1 MCGIAGIHR
10 RGDRLMPNVNRLAN
24 ELLLGIEE
32 RGRDSTG
39 FLAMLDSGKVQ
50 TERAVCAARMFT
62 KKRPTFDKEA
72 RTVLLH
78 TRFATVGTV
87 SVRNAHP
94 VISGSCAA
102 VHNGTISN
110 ASELFRAFGIKRRA
124 EVDSEI
130 IPALISHA
138 GWDQAADALSLMQGG
153 MATAVVSSEH
163 PTELLLARG
172 RSYPLIAFVT
182 DDFVVW
188 ASTERAI
195 VSAWNFTFRE
205 RPPAGQWIRL
215 GERAVLRIADG
226 QIEYA
231 EPTKPKPTGGK
242 GKGKRKGGGS
252 AATKPT
258 ARKRR
263 KASKRAARSE
273 QDSGP
278 AVRGHRSR
286 SNGLR
291 DTRPTGRTSLIPGRQ
306 RGALD
311 DGMEYDLMRAAGISR
326 AEAAELLH
334 GSGRDCDPDDWQAAL
349 WSDLDDD
356 LSRMLMEER
365 GRS

>member
-10 RGDRLMPNVNRLAN
+10 RGDKLLPQINRLAN

-39 FLAMLDSGKVQ
+39 FLAMLDNGKVQ
-50 TERAVCAARMFT
+50 TERAVCAARAFV
-62 KKRPTFDKEA
+62 KKRPTFSEDA

-78 TRFATVGTV
+78 TRYATVGTV
-87 SVRNAHP
+87 NLRNAHP
-94 VISGSCAA
+94 VISGTCAA
-102 VHNGTISN
+102 VHNGTIHN
-110 ASELFRAFGIKRRA
+110 ATELFRAFGIKRRA

-130 IPALISHA
+130 IPALVSHA
-138 GWDQAADALSLMQGG
+138 GWTQAADALTLMQGG

-172 RSYPLIAFVT
+172 RTYPLIAFIT

-195 VSAWNFTFRE
+195 VSAWDFTFRS
-205 RPPAGQWIRL
+205 RPPKGQWIRL
-215 GERAVLRIADG
+215 GENAVLRIAAG

-242 GKGKRKGGGS
+242 GKGKRKGKGA

-258 ARKRR
+258 ARQRR
-263 KASKRAARSE
+263 KAARRS
-273 QDSGP
+273 SGTQATASTP
-278 AVRGHRSR
+278 VRGAQSVP
-286 SNGLR
+286 NGTQPHLR
-291 DTRPTGRTSLIPGRQ
+291 LSTLPTIPGRQ
-306 RGALD
+306 RGSWD
-311 DGMEYDLMRAAGISR
+311 REIEYDLMRAAGITR

-334 GSGRDCDPDDWQAAL
+334 GSDREDEDWQAAL
-349 WSDLDDD
+349 WSDISDD
-356 LSRMLMEER
+356 LGQLMAEER
-365 GRS
+365 GQG

>member
-10 RGDRLMPNVNRLAN
+10 RGDKLLPSINRLAN

-50 TERAVCAARMFT
+50 TERGVCAARTFV
-62 KKRPTFDKEA
+62 KKRPTFSEDA

-87 SVRNAHP
+87 NLRNAHP

-102 VHNGTISN
+102 VHNGTIYN
-110 ASELFRAFGIKRRA
+110 ADELFRAFGIKRRA

-138 GWDQAADALSLMQGG
+138 GWEQAADALTLMQGG

-172 RSYPLIAFVT
+172 RTYPLIAFVT

-195 VSAWNFTFRE
+195 VSAWNFTFRS
-205 RPPAGQWIRL
+205 RPPAGQWMRL
-215 GERAVLRIADG
+215 GERAVLRIAGD
-226 QIEYA
+226 QIEYV
-231 EPTKPKPTGGK
+231 EPAKPKPTGGK
-242 GKGKRKGGGS
+242 GKRKRKGSGS

-263 KASKRAARSE
+263 KASKRAARPE

-278 AVRGHRSR
+278 AVSGHRRR
-286 SNGLR
+286 SPGQR
-291 DTRPTGRTSLIPGRQ
+291 DTRPTGRTGEIPGRQ
-306 RGALD
+306 IGSWD
-311 DGMEYDLMRAAGISR
+311 DEIERDLMRAAGISR

-334 GSGRDCDPDDWQAAL
+334 GSGRETDPDEWEAAL
-349 WSDLDDD
+349 WSDISDD
-356 LSRMLMEER
+356 LGALMAAER
-365 GRS
+365 GQL

>member
-10 RGDRLMPNVNRLAN
+10 RGNKLLPKINRLAN

-50 TERAVCAARMFT
+50 TERGLCAASRFVR
-62 KKRPTFDKEA
+62 KRPTFSEDA

-87 SVRNAHP
+87 SLRNAHP

-102 VHNGTISN
+102 VHNGTIRN
-110 ASELFRAFGIKRRA
+110 ATELFKAFGIKRRA

-138 GWDQAADALSLMQGG
+138 GWEQAADALSLMQGG

-172 RSYPLIAFVT
+172 STYPLIAFVT

-195 VSAWNFTFRE
+195 VSAWNFTFRQ
-205 RPPAGQWIRL
+205 RPPRGQWIRL
-215 GERAVLRIADG
+215 GYGAVLRVRGD
-226 QIEYA
+226 QIEWV
-231 EPTKPKPTGGK
+231 EPSKPKRRTK
-242 GKGKRKGGGS
+242 KRSTQSS
-252 AATKPT
+252 AATKST

-263 KASKRAARSE
+263 KASKRAGTVPTTTSTATGGA
-273 QDSGP
+273 Q
-278 AVRGHRSR
+278 SR
-286 SNGLR
+286 PKRRR
-291 DTRPTGRTSLIPGRQ
+291 DTRPTGRTGEIPGRH
-306 RGALD
+306 RSPWD
-311 DGMEYDLMRAAGISR
+311 YEMETDLMRAAGISR

-334 GSGRDCDPDDWQAAL
+334 GSGRDDDPDDWNAAL
-349 WSDLDDD
+349 WADKGDD
-356 LSRMLMEER
+356 LGRLMAEER
-365 GRS
+365 GQG